1 MQEKSNSPHMF
12 VMAIRRKADII
23 RLDAKANNENIHT
36 THQRAAEIIA
46 LCDALERSLGDLP

>member
-1 MQEKSNSPHMF
+1 MF

-23 RLDAKANNENIHT
+23 RLDAKADNENIHT

-46 LCDALERSLGDLP
+46 LCDALERALGDLP